1 MIRKGDDTNAFD
13 QEFLEVRVKDADKYT
28 ISKAELRIGSIIK
41 TFENPVFPI
50 KISLTREETMMLST
64 CSSGNDCYLAVYD
77 DQNRKKTLEGT
88 TNIPVAPRVV

>member
-28 ISKAELRIGSIIK
+28 ITKAELRIGGIVKI
-41 TFENPVFPI
+41 FENPVFPM
-50 KISLTREETMMLST
+50 KISLTREETSMLSS
-64 CSSGNDCYLAVYD
+64 CSGNDCYLAVYD
-77 DQNRKKTLEGT
+77 DQNRKRTLEGT